1 MRTQAQNAYDARLQ
15 LISIDTAAAIACY
28 DLQISN
34 PGDELWDLA
43 NYNINLF
50 YDAAAA
56 CYRSDEL
63 LAPGNVYRGTVR
75 NDVVGPGQV
84 SGSGLPFEDS
94 LGSLRLGLSFVEGGV
109 GETVDTTA
117 GVWLST
123 ISVCFDIKFSDIT
136 DPSTCFEIHFN
147 NLQIQ
152 NALGTFPDIMQQ
164 WISNDMTAEVNLNNT
179 ENIVPNASRTSCFV
193 LAEDTETLCSDG
205 IDNDEDGLLD
215 CLDDECSPGPIDV
228 VSPPI
233 QCFDPL
239 GTIDL
244 RGSSQGLTYSI
255 DGGMTFSTDSLY
267 TDLTPGLYDIEVL
280 KNDVSFC
287 SFAAVI
293 SLQAPDCNEA
303 DEMSCMDNID
313 NDGDGLIDCEDDSC
327 LPVIDSVDIII
338 PMTCP
343 GLSDGI
349 IDIMT
354 SFPNV
359 MYSIDSGR
367 TYLGDPLFS
376 NLPEGA
382 YHIFIRNAATLCE
395 ISYANN
401 PVMLTATEVCV
412 TPDEDC
418 QDGVDNDLDG
428 LTDCADPD
436 CSINQS
442 CFMEPTLFIPNIIS
456 INSSNNNVFSIQ
468 SPEAID
474 IQSLS
479 IYDRWGNQIYHR
491 ESLIGQDIDQGW
503 DGTVQNRPV
512 DNGVYI
518 YQATLVVAGNSI
530 HRTGDITVV
539 N

>member
-1 MRTQAQNAYDARLQ
+1 
-15 LISIDTAAAIACY
+15 
-28 DLQISN
+28 
-34 PGDELWDLA
+34 
-43 NYNINLF
+43 
-50 YDAAAA
+50 
-56 CYRSDEL
+56 
-63 LAPGNVYRGTVR
+63 
-75 NDVVGPGQV
+75 
-84 SGSGLPFEDS
+84 
-94 LGSLRLGLSFVEGGV
+94 
-109 GETVDTTA
+109 
-117 GVWLST
+117 
-123 ISVCFDIKFSDIT
+123 
-136 DPSTCFEIHFN
+136 
-147 NLQIQ
+147 
-152 NALGTFPDIMQQ
+152 
-164 WISNDMTAEVNLNNT
+164 
-179 ENIVPNASRTSCFV
+179 
-193 LAEDTETLCSDG
+193 
-205 IDNDEDGLLD
+205 
-215 CLDDECSPGPIDV
+215 
-228 VSPPI
+228 
-233 QCFDPL
+233 
-239 GTIDL
+239 
-244 RGSSQGLTYSI
+244 
-255 DGGMTFSTDSLY
+255 
-267 TDLTPGLYDIEVL
+267 
-280 KNDVSFC
+280 
-287 SFAAVI
+287 
-293 SLQAPDCNEA
+293 
-303 DEMSCMDNID
+303 MSCMDNID